1 MKDGLRLA
9 VFLFVLLDPTVA
21 AIGVGTLAEGR
32 TRGDRSVIVVAGGV
46 VAFAV
51 LALVAGVA
59 DPVLDWLRI
68 SAGAAELAAGIV
80 VIVPALDLLWQGPAG
95 RVAAYPAARPLRLAC
110 WPYGVPLLAGPA
122 AVAGVIAWAAE
133 FGRGATIGGAF
144 LAILVTTG
152 LVEAWTHPPRGRTAR
167 ALGAFTAVAMAL
179 VAFDLIHDGVF
190 GR

>member
-1 MKDGLRLA
+1 MRDGLRIA
-9 VFLFVLLDPTVA
+9 VFVFVLLDPTAA
-21 AIGVGTLAEGR
+21 AIGAATLAEGR
-32 TRGDRSVIVVAGGV
+32 SRRARTAIVVGGGG

-68 SAGAAELAAGIV
+68 SPGAAELAAGIV
-80 VIVPALDLLWQGPAG
+80 VIVPALDLLWQGPGG
-95 RVAAYPAARPLRLAC
+95 RVAARPAAPPARLAC
-110 WPYGVPLLAGPA
+110 WPYGVPLVAGPA
-122 AVAGVIAWAAE
+122 AVAGVIAWAVE

-144 LAILVTTG
+144 LATLLTTG
-152 LVEAWTHPPRGRTAR
+152 IVTAWTHPPRGRTAR
-167 ALGAFTAVAMAL
+167 AFGAFTAVAMAL